1 MSEALFLVNPK
12 RKRRKKNPRKGRM
25 PAGLRRYWATHR
37 RKKNPG
43 RKRRSRRK
51 SMTISMNP
59 KRRRR
64 RNPAKSY
71 RRHHRRRNPMRAHRR
86 HHRRSNPFSMR
97 GISAGAIVVAVL
109 ACQAAVPA
117 APPFASCATAQV
129 MPTTIIA
136 KPRILLGAESFC
148 QLIMAHLTSAEFPS
162 GNRLLPWNALG
173 KVFGPPP
180 F

>member
-64 RNPAKSY
+64 SNPAKSY

-97 GISAGAIVVAVL
+97 GISHTIMPAAVGATGAIALDVAYAYAGRFL
-109 ACQAAVPA
+109 PA
-117 APPFASCATAQV
+117 
-129 MPTTIIA
+129 
-136 KPRILLGAESFC
+136 
-148 QLIMAHLTSAEFPS
+148 QLQ
-162 GNRLLPWNALG
+162 
-173 KVFGPPP
+173 
-180 F
+180 